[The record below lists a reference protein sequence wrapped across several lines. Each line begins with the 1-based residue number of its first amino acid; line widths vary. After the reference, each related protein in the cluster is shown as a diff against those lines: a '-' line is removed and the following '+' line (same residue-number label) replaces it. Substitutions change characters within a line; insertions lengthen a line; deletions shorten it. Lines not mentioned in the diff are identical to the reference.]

1 MTKKLGILGG
11 TFNPIH
17 VGHLAAAEEVRER
30 LDLARILFIPS
41 FLPPHKDDEAIPP
54 AAQRLAMV
62 KIAIAGN
69 PQFSLS
75 DIEVQRGGKSYTVD
89 TVTDL
94 HRAYPGAEFFFITGL
109 DSFLDI
115 QTWKDWERL
124 LGLCS
129 FVVLSRQG
137 HAFTDLV
144 NLPFM
149 KTSKQKLEVLDSGE
163 QARIKAETAAG
174 MSLWLE
180 QVPLYDI
187 SSTDI
192 RKRIRQGRSIK
203 YLLPDAV
210 ETYILDNTL
219 YA

>member
-30 LDLARILFIPS
+30 LDLERVLFIPS

-144 NLPFM
+144 NFPFM

-163 QARIKAETAAG
+163 QARIKAETPAG
-174 MSLWLE
+174 MSIWLE

-203 YLLPDAV
+203 YLLPDEV
-210 ETYILDNTL
+210 ETYIINNTL

>member
-1 MTKKLGILGG
+1 LTKKLGILGG

>member
-11 TFNPIH
+11 TFNPVH
-17 VGHLAAAEEVRER
+17 FGHLAAAEEVRAR
-30 LDLARILFIPS
+30 LDLERVLFIPS

-54 AAQRLAMV
+54 AAQRSAMV
-62 KIAIAGN
+62 RIAITGN
-69 PQFSLS
+69 PLFSLS
-75 DIEVQRGGKSYTVD
+75 DIEVQRAGTSYTVD
-89 TVTDL
+89 TVTALQGD
-94 HRAYPGAEFFFITGL
+94 YPGAEFFFITGL

-115 QTWKDWERL
+115 RTWKDWERL

-129 FVVLSRQG
+129 FVVLSRRG
-137 HAFTDLV
+137 YAFKDLT

-149 KTSKQKLEVLDSGE
+149 KTSKQELDGLDRGE
-163 QARIKAETAAG
+163 RSRIKAETATG
-174 MSLWLE
+174 MRIWLE

-210 ETYILDNTL
+210 ETYIITNTL

>member
-1 MTKKLGILGG
+1 LTKKLGILGG

-30 LDLARILFIPS
+30 LDLASILFIPS

-163 QARIKAETAAG
+163 QARIKAETPAG
-174 MSLWLE
+174 MSIWLE

-210 ETYILDNTL
+210 ETYIINNTL

>member
-30 LDLARILFIPS
+30 LDLERILFIPS

-94 HRAYPGAEFFFITGL
+94 HRAYPGAEIFFITGL

-163 QARIKAETAAG
+163 QARINAETPAG
-174 MSLWLE
+174 MSIWLE

-210 ETYILDNTL
+210 ETYIINNTL